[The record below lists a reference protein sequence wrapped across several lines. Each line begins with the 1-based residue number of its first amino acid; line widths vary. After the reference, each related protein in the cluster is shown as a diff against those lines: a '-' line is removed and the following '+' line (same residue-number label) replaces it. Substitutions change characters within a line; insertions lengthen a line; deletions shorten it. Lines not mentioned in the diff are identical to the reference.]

1 MQNSN
6 KNRVYDKD
14 LRRFIYPQI
23 PKTLSYTSNYNPQQ
37 SYLNYQYTNTPS
49 YLANRELNRNAL
61 GYPRDEGQLSGCLN
75 NTNKYPYKYMK
86 TTYKPESKIYH
97 YSIASKREYNQDKEE
112 DTSSGRP
119 QQQDLIQKK
128 YNHLSLDKKTYSI
141 DSNNKF
147 KRFLNRKKEENIL
160 PTKVFISDTYQYNK
174 ENPYKSRPSREKDG
188 YKGGVINLKQNNKYN
203 SNEYLRNIILIQKWW
218 KKYLNNK
225 IRYKSASRN
234 NSINDNDINYKSIN
248 NKGNKFIVQ
257 TTRVEIFKRPY
268 MNIPLIKPEIIT
280 KENKVNLGRK
290 IDEENLEIILDKDSL
305 KQNMI
310 NIWNEDNVFDSA
322 SNLCI
327 IQNENFNRE
336 NILRNNKIRKYEEE
350 IRQLQLALSLK
361 EEELNNLSNKLKSIQ
376 NKKALNEKLITRQL
390 VDNLF
395 INNHRT
401 IMNIS
406 SIETNENFE
415 ILPIEKEPLE
425 KQFIDSLFIP
435 KNLDIYHKNIQ
446 YSFALDKTI
455 IEARDNLVIMPI
467 EKEPLKKQYVDNI
480 FIEEANIIKPQNEIQ
495 NTNKLT
501 ILKIIKPQNS
511 IESNES
517 IEIFP
522 IVKDPLQMQF
532 IDTLFI
538 KKIKRENQIQKTEK
552 LSLFKIQKPKNV
564 FESIDNIEISY
575 IEEEKA
581 LERQKIDDLFI
592 PKKLKPISQIQ
603 KIDKL
608 TIFKTKRPNNII
620 RTEYYFELLPREK
633 DPLQAQFIDDFYIQK
648 IIKPENISQN
658 IDKIYIYEIPKA
670 ENFIQPRDIIEISSI
685 ENEPLQI
692 QLIDDLFIEKT
703 PYSFKNLMM
712 EGFEGITVLKK
723 EKNNLYN
730 QGIDSFVIDSLEVKD
745 NSIQNTCLM
754 TILKNPKPESIIETS
769 DSIFIPQKEKS
780 PLEMQLIDKLL
791 IEENKKPENKVQ
803 NIDKINLK
811 QKDKIQ
817 NEIEQ
822 INSINLLQKEKDP
835 LINQEIDSILIE
847 QMPKKENKI
856 NSVDKFIILQK
867 EKPKLIIEENTSI
880 LIPQKE
886 KANLVT
892 KTLDSLIIEE
902 KPRPINEVQNI
913 DKIILIQKERD
924 ENIIEENTQIYI
936 PPKEK
941 PKLINEYI
949 DTFYIESQSRKENII
964 QLLDKI
970 KLLEMNRPEN
980 IIQENDYLYI
990 PKKERPMNENQNV
1003 DSITIESK
1011 EKEENKIQILDKIL
1025 LNEIEKEENLMQKTE
1040 DLFIQKEEKEPY
1052 EFQSVD
1058 NLLIEGFYD
1067 EDTKKIQRIDQFTIL
1082 KIFKLGNRI
1091 DKLDNIFIPRKEKTS
1106 LNSQTV
1112 NSIYIEGEI
1121 YQYNNNQIQQMDKIN
1136 IIKKPKYE
1144 NQIEKNDEFIL
1155 MSDRKAILIIQ
1166 RLDKL
1171 MIEKEPKKE
1180 LTSQIIDK
1188 IEIKEIKKEYNYTE
1202 VPNESITILNNKK
1215 AEDNKEVSVDNIFID
1230 TLNKSN
1236 NEIENVEKMELLK
1249 SVKKPEY
1256 INVIET
1262 KDYLFIPPKEKEKLS
1277 PKLIESILIENN
1289 QYPENIAQII
1299 DKIEITNLIRP
1310 KQEIETK
1317 ESLYILPEKRNPK
1330 LNIKNT
1336 DSILIE
1342 GISTEENKVP
1352 QLIDKIEII
1361 EAKKPE
1367 NQIELNEIILI
1378 KSSQKEKS
1386 PLIKNETEYLLIEGF
1401 EFQENK
1407 IENKDKIQINLDKK
1421 FDKENIIINENE
1433 KINILAIKKAKEIK
1447 IENNLQK
1454 ETIDIIN
1461 LFEIN
1466 RPENIIEENNNI
1478 IIEPIEK
1485 EELDKQKCDDLLI
1498 EAENQEENEI
1508 QKVEYIEIL
1517 KTEKSFIN
1525 EIELLDSFNL
1535 SPLIRPPLLNENI
1548 DNILFEEMPKQE
1560 NEIQLK
1566 EQFALLKSQ
1575 KKKENN
1581 YLIEKDINILIKS
1594 KEKEKIS
1601 QMEKQLVDNLLINGF
1616 DLPQNEIQKLE
1627 TLDISPTKK
1636 DSIQKIDES
1645 INIEIKSKPK
1655 EIKELKYFLTN
1666 NISFEEINNN
1676 EKNKK
1681 EFIDKIKI
1689 AESKRPENKIEKI
1702 YEIES
1707 KKDINQ
1713 IKQVMEIEKN
1723 FEFYI
1728 PSKEKYILEFEIMD
1742 RMLIEGLETPI
1753 NEMQKALDFTI
1764 EKSKIKQNL
1773 IPESDVNLFI
1783 KSKEKEPLEKQLT
1796 DSLYMEKIEKEEN
1809 QIENSD
1815 SFIVIKKTKE
1825 ENLIEVTCN
1834 LFIKSI
1840 EKKDLELQN
1849 TDKILIERLM
1859 LSFNEEKC
1867 LKENINSF
1875 NLLKQQKPKTQ
1886 ITQIVKVPLSEN
1898 KIQSVKEMFIEPIN
1912 INEEYILEL
1921 INRNNMDESK
1931 YNLHSKNKQKE
1942 KKPKQEFSKDRMDSL
1957 FFSGIEKQK
1966 EKKPKQEFIK
1976 DRMDSLF
1983 FSGIEKQK
1991 EKEIEDK
1998 KEDKDNIK
2006 QKNREFI
2013 NLTEVKE
2020 NHLVINREYNL
2031 QDKIKYEQPAY
2042 NEQPINIQK
2051 EELSQEKMY
2060 LLFLEK
2066 WKKEKLKIH
2075 KSNIQLKI
2083 EGQKEKTIPIKKEQK
2098 KEGAQNKEINLSI
2111 TKSDPL
2117 ILEGN
2122 IKPEYFQELLLI
2134 QKRYLTLKDQI
2145 QPKSEINIYIPKSIK
2160 HLVKKENNESNTLIN
2175 LMATKSQSLNL
2186 EGNINQEYFEELI
2199 LLHKRYLTQ
2208 KEQIKSISEI
2218 KIFIP
2223 KEIVIKK
2230 NEKIIP
2236 EYSDTKIQFYIKGK
2250 QKRPYIIENKGY
2262 FIINSSHSPSKNLI
2276 VRGTCFGFM
2285 AKPKKPG
2292 LVSQDLEIIYQDNN
2306 ININWNLL
2314 NKFQRS
2320 QFFNIK
2326 GNDNKIIWN
2335 NLIKRQRCVKFKI
2348 PSSKIYEEFSLEH
2361 FNVMILGNNIIE
2373 QEINNEDYN
2382 YISLE
2387 KENNLKDNKQQQQKR
2402 VVKSTI
2408 SKVIKEP
2415 KLDDSQEE
2423 FDPFSCCK
2431 KRETTKYD
2439 NLFKERKTVSVK
2451 MKENTDVNSGK
2462 KLVINIRKNKD
2473 EDEIFRIKDN
2483 KERKSD
2489 INLIENKNKNKL
2501 KLVNKDNNRP
2511 NDTIFRRKEKKI
2523 EYLRE
2528 SGNSNRF
2535 YN

>member
-1 MQNSN
+1 MQNTN

-75 NTNKYPYKYMK
+75 NNNKYPYKYMK
-86 TTYKPESKIYH
+86 NTYKPESKIYH

-160 PTKVFISDTYQYNK
+160 PTKVFTSDTYQYNK

-203 SNEYLRNIILIQKWW
+203 NNEYLRNIILIQKWW

-234 NSINDNDINYKSIN
+234 NSINENDINYKSIN

-257 TTRVEIFKRPY
+257 TTRVEVFKRPY

-280 KENKVNLGRK
+280 KENKINLGRK
-290 IDEENLEIILDKDSL
+290 VDEENLEIILDKDSL
-305 KQNMI
+305 KQNMV

-336 NILRNNKIRKYEEE
+336 NLIRNNKIRKYEEE

-361 EEELNNLSNKLKSIQ
+361 EEELNNLSNILKSIQ
-376 NKKALNEKLITRQL
+376 NKKALNEKSITRQL

-406 SIETNENFE
+406 SIEMNENFE
-415 ILPIEKEPLE
+415 ILPIEKEPLQ
-425 KQFIDSLFIP
+425 KQLIDILFIP
-435 KNLDIYHKNIQ
+435 KNLDFYSKNIQ
-446 YSFALDKTI
+446 YSFSLDKTI

-467 EKEPLKKQYVDNI
+467 EKEPLKKQFVDNI
-480 FIEEANIIKPQNEIQ
+480 FIEETNIIKQQNEIQ

-501 ILKIIKPQNS
+501 ILKTIKPQNS

-522 IVKDPLQMQF
+522 IEKDPLQMQF

-552 LSLFKIQKPKNV
+552 LSLFKKQKPQNI

-575 IEEEKA
+575 LEEEKT
-581 LERQKIDDLFI
+581 LEKQTVDDLFI
-592 PKKLKPISQIQ
+592 PRKLKPISQIQ

-620 RTEYYFELLPREK
+620 RTEYYFELLPQEK

-670 ENFIQPRDIIEISSI
+670 TNFIQSRDIIELSSI

-723 EKNNLYN
+723 EKNHLYN

-754 TILKNPKPESIIETS
+754 TILKNQKPESIIETS

-780 PLEMQLIDKLL
+780 PLEMQLIDKLI

-803 NIDKINLK
+803 NIDKIKLK
-811 QKDKIQ
+811 QKEKIQ
-817 NEIEQ
+817 NELEQ
-822 INSINLLQKEKDP
+822 INSINIFQKEKDP

-856 NSVDKFIILQK
+856 NSVDKFIILKK

-886 KANLVT
+886 KANLET
-892 KTLDSLIIEE
+892 NSLDSLILEE
-902 KPRPINEVQNI
+902 KPHPINEIQNI
-913 DKIILIQKERD
+913 DKILLIKKERD
-924 ENIIEENTQIYI
+924 KNIIEENTQIYI

-941 PKLINEYI
+941 SKLINEYI
-949 DTFYIESQSRKENII
+949 DTFYIESQPRKENII

-970 KLLEMNRPEN
+970 NLLEMNRPEN
-980 IIQENDYLYI
+980 KIQENDYLFI
-990 PKKERPMNENQNV
+990 PKKERAINENQNV

-1025 LNEIEKEENLMQKTE
+1025 LNEIEKEENIMQKTE

-1058 NLLIEGFYD
+1058 NLLIEGLYD
-1067 EDTKKIQRIDQFTIL
+1067 EETKKIQRIDQFTIL

-1091 DKLDNIFIPRKEKTS
+1091 DKLDNIFIPRKEKTL
-1106 LNSQTV
+1106 LNTQTV

-1121 YQYNNNQIQQMDKIN
+1121 YQYNNNKIQQMDKIN

-1144 NQIEKNDEFIL
+1144 NQIEKNDEFVL
-1155 MSDRKAILIIQ
+1155 MSDKKAILIIQ
-1166 RLDKL
+1166 RLDQL

-1188 IEIKEIKKEYNYTE
+1188 IEIKEIKKEYNYIE
-1202 VPNESITILNNKK
+1202 VPNESISILNNKK

-1249 SVKKPEY
+1249 TVKKTENK
-1256 INVIET
+1256 NVIET
-1262 KDYLFIPPKEKEKLS
+1262 NDYIFIPPKEKEKLS

-1289 QYPENIAQII
+1289 QHPENIAQII
-1299 DKIEITNLIRP
+1299 DKIEIANIISP

-1317 ESLYILPEKRNPK
+1317 ESLCILPEKRNPL

-1342 GISTEENKVP
+1342 GINTEENKVP

-1367 NQIELNEIILI
+1367 NQIELNETILI

-1386 PLIKNETEYLLIEGF
+1386 PLIKNKTEYILIEGN
-1401 EFQENK
+1401 EFPENK

-1433 KINILAIKKAKEIK
+1433 KINIPSIKKEKEIK
-1447 IENNLQK
+1447 IEDDLKK

-1478 IIEPIEK
+1478 IIEPMEK

-1498 EAENQEENEI
+1498 EAENKEENEI

-1525 EIELLDSFNL
+1525 EIELLDSINL
-1535 SPLIRPPLLNENI
+1535 SSLIRPPLLNENI
-1548 DNILFEEMPKQE
+1548 DNIIFEEVPKTE
-1560 NEIQLK
+1560 NEIESK

-1594 KEKEKIS
+1594 KEKKI
-1601 QMEKQLVDNLLINGF
+1601 QIERQLVDNLLINGF
-1616 DLPQNEIQKLE
+1616 DLPLNEIQKLE
-1627 TLDISPTKK
+1627 TLDISPIKK
-1636 DSIQKIDES
+1636 ESIQKIDES
-1645 INIEIKSKPK
+1645 INIEIKSKK
-1655 EIKELKYFLTN
+1655 K
-1666 NISFEEINNN
+1666 EINNN

-1689 AESKRPENKIEKI
+1689 EESKRPENKIEKI

-1707 KKDINQ
+1707 KKDISK
-1713 IKQVMEIEKN
+1713 IKQYINETEKN
-1723 FEFYI
+1723 CDFYI
-1728 PSKEKYILEFEIMD
+1728 PSKEKYILEYEIMD
-1742 RMLIEGLETPI
+1742 RMLIEGLEIPI
-1753 NEMQKALDFTI
+1753 NKMQRALDFTI
-1764 EKSKIKQNL
+1764 VKSKIKKNL
-1773 IPESDVNLFI
+1773 IPESDFNLFI
-1783 KSKEKEPLEKQLT
+1783 KPKEKEPLEKQLT

-1815 SFIVIKKTKE
+1815 SFIVIRKSKE

-1840 EKKDLELQN
+1840 EKKELELQN
-1849 TDKILIERLM
+1849 TDKLLIERLIP
-1859 LSFNEEKC
+1859 SFNEQKC
-1867 LKENINSF
+1867 LKENVNSF
-1875 NLLKQQKPKTQ
+1875 NLLKQQKPK
-1886 ITQIVKVPLSEN
+1886 IPINKVPLLEN
-1898 KIQSVKEMFIEPIN
+1898 KIQRVKEIFIEPIN

-1942 KKPKQEFSKDRMDSL
+1942 IKPKQEFSKDRMDSL
-1957 FFSGIEKQK
+1957 YFSGIEKQK
-1966 EKKPKQEFIK
+1966 EIKPKKEFIK

-1991 EKEIEDK
+1991 EKE

-2013 NLTEVKE
+2013 NLTVIKE
-2020 NHLVINREYNL
+2020 NYLLINREYNL
-2031 QDKIKYEQPAY
+2031 QDKIKYEQPDY
-2042 NEQPINIQK
+2042 NEQPVYVQK

-2066 WKKEKLKIH
+2066 WKKEKLKIQ

-2083 EGQKEKTIPIKKEQK
+2083 EGQKEKVIQIKKEQK
-2098 KEGAQNKEINLSI
+2098 KEGEQYKEINLSI
-2111 TKSDPL
+2111 SKSDPL

-2122 IKPEYFQELLLI
+2122 IKPEYFEELLLI
-2134 QKRYLTLKDQI
+2134 QKRYLIHKEQI
-2145 QPKSEINIYIPKSIK
+2145 QPKSEINIHIPKIIK
-2160 HLVKKENNESNTLIN
+2160 HLVKKEKSESNILIN
-2175 LMATKSQSLNL
+2175 LIATKPQSLNL

-2199 LLHKRYLTQ
+2199 LLQKRYLTQ

-2223 KEIVIKK
+2223 KEIIIKK
-2230 NEKIIP
+2230 NQKIIQ

-2250 QKRPYIIENKGY
+2250 QKKPYIIENKGY
-2262 FIINSSHSPSKNLI
+2262 FIINSTHGPSKNLI

-2292 LVSQDLEIIYQDNN
+2292 LVSQDFEIIYQDNN

-2348 PSSKIYEEFSLEH
+2348 PSSKLYEEFSLEH
-2361 FNVMILGNNIIE
+2361 FNVIILGNNNIIE

-2387 KENNLKDNKQQQQKR
+2387 KGNNIKDNKQQQQQQKR

-2451 MKENTDVNSGK
+2451 MKENTDVNSNIILPGK
-2462 KLVINIRKNKD
+2462 KLVINIGKNKD
-2473 EDEIFRIKDN
+2473 EDEIRIKDN

-2489 INLIENKNKNKL
+2489 INLIENKKKNKL
-2501 KLVNKDNNRP
+2501 KLVNKDNNQP
-2511 NDTIFRRKEKKI
+2511 NDNIFRRKEKKI

-2528 SGNSNRF
+2528 SGTNNRF